1 MLRYVR
7 ASKLL
12 LLPVLNIHSQVSCPN
27 WDNCV
32 FPRIFFGSF
41 AMCFPFSQNRILLF
55 SSFPFIFMHMFFT
68 FTHLQGSTA
77 KFSLLLSHPGYIL
90 NVSAGQVYKILQFCR
105 TITALFLQMFF
116 SMFLTFSNVA
126 EEDAA
131 SQLHGPVSSPLSSLP
146 RCLLLQSG
154 NCRGSHCFV
163 IKQLHH
169 KNN

>member
-1 MLRYVR
+1 MSQLRQFRVSQNFLR
-7 ASKLL
+7 LLCNVSLSPRTGFFAS
-12 LLPVLNIHSQVSCPN
+12 H
-27 WDNCV
+27 
-32 FPRIFFGSF
+32 
-41 AMCFPFSQNRILLF
+41 PFSSCL
-55 SSFPFIFMHMFFT
+55 SFYIIWNPHIYMNIYFT
-68 FTHLQGSTA
+68 FLHSHMQGSTA